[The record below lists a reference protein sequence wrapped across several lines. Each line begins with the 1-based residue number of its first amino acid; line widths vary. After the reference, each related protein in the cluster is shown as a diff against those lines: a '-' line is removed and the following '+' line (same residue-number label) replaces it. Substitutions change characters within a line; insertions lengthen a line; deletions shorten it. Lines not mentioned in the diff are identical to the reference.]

1 MHCLTINVTIVW
13 PYLDEFAMCL
23 RATNTSV
30 GLTNNWF
37 LKVSISIY
45 DVPCFMSAVL
55 ILSPLKCCKHPRE
68 DKPRGGRIMCHL
80 YRNIVTNTAGS

>member
-1 MHCLTINVTIVW
+1 MTIVW

-55 ILSPLKCCKHPRE
+55 IMSPLKCCKHPRE